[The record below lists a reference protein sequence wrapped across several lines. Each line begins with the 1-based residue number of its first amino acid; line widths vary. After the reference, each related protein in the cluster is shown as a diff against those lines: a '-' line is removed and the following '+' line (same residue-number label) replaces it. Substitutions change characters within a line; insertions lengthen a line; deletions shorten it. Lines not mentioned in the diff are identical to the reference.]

1 MDTVKNMIQTDGH
14 MTYYQIPLEGG
25 KFIARMLFPS
35 NLKPE
40 HAERLCAFVRALTL
54 PQVNEDELPPM
65 TDEQYDAWFALSYVP
80 DGVGCRMG
88 PAIEVDRPRK
98 RPSAATTTCILAQ
111 ETYKPGDPAPEGYLA
126 WHEWA
131 ETQHKAGLRQKAC
144 GKCGH
149 LLYPQELSE
158 EFVRWEATTNNGN
171 IVKRIAPVCLK
182 CKTA

>member
-1 MDTVKNMIQTDGH
+1 MQKLQDRSEGIQMLNMSYCRFQNT
-14 MTYYQIPLEGG
+14 LE
-25 KFIARMLFPS
+25 A
-35 NLKPE
+35 
-40 HAERLCAFVRALTL
+40 
-54 PQVNEDELPPM
+54 QVHEDELPPM
-65 TDEQYDAWFALSYVP
+65 TDEQYDAWFALSYIP

-88 PAIEVDRPRK
+88 PAVAI
-98 RPSAATTTCILAQ
+98 TTCILAQ
-111 ETYKPGDPAPEGYLA
+111 ETYKPGDPAPEGDLA

-158 EFVRWEATTNNGN
+158 EFVRWEATTSTGN